1 MLAVKLAS
9 KNGML
14 PENTRG
20 YVEKWEHKKVIGNDG
35 KKVILG
41 LVTLNENEPYCQKTG
56 SHIGKH
62 NKETTLLINVACPS
76 ESNKTAKR
84 EEKKVSKVMFKLQK
98 RWERYTVS
106 KIPTVTE
113 CFGGRIKELKENI

>member
-1 MLAVKLAS
+1 M
-9 KNGML
+9 
-14 PENTRG
+14 
-20 YVEKWEHKKVIGNDG
+20 
-35 KKVILG
+35 
-41 LVTLNENEPYCQKTG
+41 
-56 SHIGKH
+56 
-62 NKETTLLINVACPS
+62 ACPS

-84 EEKKVSKVMFKLQK
+84 EEKKVSKVMSKLQK